1 MGPRPAQE
9 FKMLQNDKKTIC
21 ALASGAGNGA
31 IAILR
36 ISGSDTEKIIKSL
49 CPGLEKK
56 KLESHRV
63 YLTKAKNANGE
74 TIDEVLITFFE
85 TNKSYTGEMS
95 AEISCHGSSYIVK
108 TLLSELVRFG
118 ARQAERG
125 EFTFRAFMNDRI
137 DLVQAEAV
145 LSVIESQSEGAL
157 RVALRQLD
165 GQVSKDFLLM
175 ESELIWCLAHIEAS
189 IDFSTEGLDVIDNQ
203 VLIQKLEKI
212 ATDLKKKID
221 SFKSGQILKDG
232 LKVSLLGQ
240 PNVGKS
246 SLLNQLVQHEKA
258 IVTDIP
264 GTTRDIV
271 EASAIYNGVKVIF
284 SDTAGLR
291 ETVDVVE
298 KIGVEKSEK
307 EALLSDVCLFVFDV
321 NQGLGSKEKE
331 LIKKAKSAQI
341 YFIANKWDRVA
352 AKDQALKKEETRK
365 KLQAFVDTEQSI
377 DQDNVLFVSA
387 LDSQCRD
394 QLLQVLTAD
403 VAKNSFLQE
412 SILSSVRQVE
422 MSEEAYSLVCNCIDE
437 LKVDLGSEFIAQ
449 TLKNAL
455 LSIQKIL
462 GHSFDDQIMDRVFK
476 EFCIGK

>member
-1 MGPRPAQE
+1 
-9 FKMLQNDKKTIC
+9 MLHNDKKTIC

-31 IAILR
+31 IAVLR
-36 ISGSDTEKIIKSL
+36 LSGSETEKIIKSL
-49 CPGLEKK
+49 CPGLQNK

-63 YLTKAKNANGE
+63 YLTKAKNAAGE
-74 TIDEVLITFFE
+74 TVDEVLVTFFQ

-108 TLLSELVRFG
+108 SLLSELVRLG

-165 GQVSKDFLLM
+165 GQVSKDFLFM

-189 IDFSTEGLDVIDNQ
+189 IDFSTEGLDVVDNQ
-203 VLIQKLEKI
+203 VLIKKLEKI
-212 ATDLKKKID
+212 AVDLKKKIQ

-291 ETVDVVE
+291 ETSDVVE

-321 NQGLGSKEKE
+321 NQGLGAKEKE
-331 LIKKAKSAQI
+331 LIAKAKSTAKSAQI
-341 YFIANKWDRVA
+341 YFIANKWDCVA
-352 AKDQALKKEETRK
+352 PEEKAHKAEETRK
-365 KLQAFVDTEQSI
+365 KLQTFMDLQEPI
-377 DQDNVLFVSA
+377 DQEKVLFVSA
-387 LDSQCRD
+387 LDSGCRD
-394 QLLQVLTAD
+394 QLLQLLTAD
-403 VAKNSFLQE
+403 VAEKGFLQE

-422 MSEEAYSLVCNCIDE
+422 MSEEAYNLVCNCIEE
-437 LKVDLGSEFIAQ
+437 LKADLGSEFIAQ

>member
-1 MGPRPAQE
+1 
-9 FKMLQNDKKTIC
+9 MLQNDKKTIC
-21 ALASGAGNGA
+21 ALASGAGSGA
-31 IAILR
+31 IAVLR
-36 ISGSDTEKIIKSL
+36 LSGTNTEAIINNL
-49 CPGLEKK
+49 CPGLQHK

-63 YLTKAKNANGE
+63 YLTKAKNEKGE
-74 TIDEVLITFFE
+74 VLDEVLVTFFAN
-85 TNKSYTGEMS
+85 NKSYTGEAS
-95 AEISCHGSSYIVK
+95 AEISCHGSSYIAT
-108 TLLSELVRFG
+108 TLLSELVRLG

-145 LSVIESQSEGAL
+145 LSVIESQSQAAL

-165 GQVSKDFLLM
+165 GQVSKDFLQM

-189 IDFSTEGLDVIDNQ
+189 IDFSTEGLDVVDNQ

-212 ATDLKKKID
+212 STDLQKKIQ
-221 SFKSGQILKDG
+221 SFKSGQIVKEG
-232 LKVSLLGQ
+232 LKISLLGQ

-258 IVTDIP
+258 IVTDVP

-271 EASAIYNGVKVIF
+271 EASTVYNGVKVVF

-291 ETVDVVE
+291 ETADVVE
-298 KIGVEKSEK
+298 KIGVEKSAK

-321 NQGLGSKEKE
+321 LHGLGAKEKE
-331 LIKKAKSAQI
+331 LISQIKAAEV
-341 YFIANKWDRVA
+341 FFVANKWDRVPDLD
-352 AKDQALKKEETRK
+352 KELKRTDTRK
-365 KLQAFVDTEQSI
+365 KLQEFMGSDHPIGS
-377 DQDNVLFVSA
+377 DNIIFVSA
-387 LDSQCRD
+387 LDSACRD
-394 QLLQVLTAD
+394 QLLQRLT
-403 VAKNSFLQE
+403 KNIAQKDFLQE
-412 SILSSVRQVE
+412 SILSSARQVE
-422 MSEEAYSLVCNCIDE
+422 MSEEAYHLVQSCIDE
-437 LKVDLGSEFIAQ
+437 LKSDMGSEFIAQ

-455 LSIQKIL
+455 MSVQKIL